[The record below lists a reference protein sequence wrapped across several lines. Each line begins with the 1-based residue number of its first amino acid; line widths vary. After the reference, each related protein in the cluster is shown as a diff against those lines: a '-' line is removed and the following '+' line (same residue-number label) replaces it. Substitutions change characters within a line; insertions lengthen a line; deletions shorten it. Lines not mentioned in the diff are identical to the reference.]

1 MNGFYWSAVK
11 KLALHQ
17 FNLKYTTTSY
27 VNKFLAQLDPVLQ
40 CPVLTN
46 FYYNHW
52 QIEPS
57 IIFNRLK
64 HQLEVLVQ
72 ITQIRKKIYHLVTGL
87 SNTRELNSKIFQN
100 RQIIEIVNKTFGPEK
115 RYKDALLVVRL
126 ILDWL
131 ILHIN
136 VYRLS

>member
-1 MNGFYWSAVK
+1 M
-11 KLALHQ
+11 
-17 FNLKYTTTSY
+17 
-27 VNKFLAQLDPVLQ
+27 
-40 CPVLTN
+40 
-46 FYYNHW
+46 
-52 QIEPS
+52 
-57 IIFNRLK
+57 
-64 HQLEVLVQ
+64 LVQ

-100 RQIIEIVNKTFGPEK
+100 RQIIGIVNKTFGPEK